1 MPVLVNHGY
10 SNSRIGDARDR
21 TFPGHFYDLG
31 KANTATTSIRDRSSL
46 KNSHRDSA
54 RVFCHMDLKF
64 ETGNGT
70 SHG

>member
-21 TFPGHFYDLG
+21 TFSGEFDDLG

-46 KNSHRDSA
+46 KIHIEIRPGYSA
-54 RVFCHMDLKF
+54 
-64 ETGNGT
+64 TWT
-70 SHG
+70 